1 MIPQMFVRVPKARQN
16 AVCRNDWLRQRI
28 HEFGV
33 QGRPRTAG
41 GRDYRPGISLEGAA
55 VSVCADAAS
64 APGSDPLSIFSL
76 VERSGD
82 PHVLEA
88 PLATPRGHQLPRKPQ
103 PGALQNR
110 TGRSVGPYAHGA
122 IVLPRHS
129 RERSNAQNRDFGSLR
144 STSTGTR
151 VMRQRWTSGEHSP
164 VRQQQLPPPSEQ
176 LIAVHIMTS
185 RHDRHRRPS
194 LGPTRCP
201 PPVCTTPPPR
211 APYFSRIRTP
221 DP

>member
-1 MIPQMFVRVPKARQN
+1 
-16 AVCRNDWLRQRI
+16 
-28 HEFGV
+28 
-33 QGRPRTAG
+33 
-41 GRDYRPGISLEGAA
+41 
-55 VSVCADAAS
+55 
-64 APGSDPLSIFSL
+64 
-76 VERSGD
+76 
-82 PHVLEA
+82 
-88 PLATPRGHQLPRKPQ
+88 
-103 PGALQNR
+103 
-110 TGRSVGPYAHGA
+110 
-122 IVLPRHS
+122 VLPRHS

-211 APYFSRIRTP
+211 APYFSRIRTRDPQTSPSAKSESSNFRFARDLRAGGNRIRNPRSPGAGRWFLVETYQENP
-221 DP
+221 DFRRSDQPEMRPQNSSSHSKASGVGGG